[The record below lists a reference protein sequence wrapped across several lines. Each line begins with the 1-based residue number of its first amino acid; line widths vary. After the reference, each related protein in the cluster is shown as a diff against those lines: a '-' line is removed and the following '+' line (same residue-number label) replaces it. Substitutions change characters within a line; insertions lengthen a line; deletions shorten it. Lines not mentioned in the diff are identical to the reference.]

1 MVKVEQYRRIVLYF
15 IHENSLEILDKNL
28 LVYFDLLTNSQY
40 SDLRC
45 VVVIKSLEQY
55 KLMIVNLDEGL
66 RTQRAY
72 KLFIS
77 AINSPRTLKKYDV
90 DLLKFMKFA
99 EYSDYDS
106 ILQDDS
112 ETIQKHL
119 EDFVMKIKK
128 TTFKRSTVKNQL
140 QAIELFLEV
149 NKKMFY
155 RKALH
160 LMYPK
165 ETTKTGNEYPYS
177 TEDILKLLNSRSKR
191 TIALVHFFA
200 STGAR
205 PAVVDDPVLKFKN
218 IHPMQNGCK
227 GVFLYDESNE
237 EYWAF
242 LTPEASKALD
252 DYVDERIFQGEKITQ
267 DSPVFIA
274 TREKRL
280 AYNPESI
287 RHLDHITLSSLMNRT
302 RIEARIENHKT
313 GNRFEKG
320 LFLGFR
326 KRFNTIL
333 KIDSEINSN
342 IAEKLMAHK
351 RGLDGVYFKPTRE
364 DCFREFQ
371 KAIPQLTLSESE
383 KLKQQ
388 VEDLSNNKDE
398 IIKDYEQRLSR
409 TEKLLTNL
417 LDKL

>member
-1 MVKVEQYRRIVLYF
+1 M
-15 IHENSLEILDKNL
+15 
-28 LVYFDLLTNSQY
+28 
-40 SDLRC
+40 LRMQ
-45 VVVIKSLEQY
+45 IKSLEQY
-55 KLMIVNLDEGL
+55 KCVIVNLDEGL
-66 RTQRAY
+66 RTQRTY

-90 DLLKFMKFA
+90 DILKFMKFSG
-99 EYSDYDS
+99 YLDYDS

-119 EDFVMKIKK
+119 EDYVMEIKK
-128 TTFKRSTVKNQL
+128 RTNKRSTVKNQL

-160 LMYPK
+160 LMYPR

-177 TEDILKLLNSRSKR
+177 NEDILKMSNVKSKR
-191 TIALVHFFA
+191 TIALIQFFA

-205 PAVVDDPVLKFKN
+205 PDVVDDPILTFKN

-227 GVFLYDESNE
+227 AVFLYDESNE
-237 EYWAF
+237 EYWGF

-252 DYVDERIFQGEKITQ
+252 DYVDERMFLGEKITQ
-267 DSPVFIA
+267 ESPVFIA

-280 AYNPESI
+280 AYNPDSI
-287 RHLDHITLSSLMNRT
+287 RHLDHITLTSLMNRT

-364 DCFREFQ
+364 DCFREFL

-383 KLKQQ
+383 RLKVQL
-388 VEDLSNNKDE
+388 VDLAGNKDE
-398 IIKDYEQRLSR
+398 IIQGYEERMAR
-409 TEKLLTNL
+409 TEKLLNEVL
-417 LDKL
+417 QRLDSS

>member
-1 MVKVEQYRRIVLYF
+1 MQ
-15 IHENSLEILDKNL
+15 
-28 LVYFDLLTNSQY
+28 
-40 SDLRC
+40 
-45 VVVIKSLEQY
+45 IKSLEQH

-72 KLFIS
+72 KLFVS
-77 AINSPRTLKKYDV
+77 AINSPRTLMKYDG

-99 EYSDYDS
+99 KYSDYNS
-106 ILQDDS
+106 ILLDDS
-112 ETIQKHL
+112 ETIQEHL
-119 EDFVMKIKK
+119 EDYVMEIKK
-128 TTFKRSTVKNQL
+128 ATVKRSTVKGKL

-155 RKALH
+155 KKALH

-165 ETTKTGNEYPYS
+165 ETTKRGNEHPYS
-177 TEDILKLLNSRSKR
+177 NEDILKMLNVKSKR
-191 TIALVHFFA
+191 SIALIHFFA

-218 IHPMQNGCK
+218 IYPMQGGCK
-227 GVFLYDESNE
+227 AVFLYDESNE

-267 DSPVFIA
+267 ESPVFIA
-274 TREKRL
+274 TREKRI
-280 AYNPESI
+280 AYNPNTI
-287 RHLDHITLSSLMNRT
+287 HHLDHITLSSLMV
-302 RIEARIENHKT
+302 RIRIDSRIENHKT

-364 DCFREFQ
+364 DCFREFI

-383 KLKQQ
+383 KLKIE
-388 VEDLSNNKDE
+388 VNNLTENKDD
-398 IIKDYEQRLSR
+398 IIKHYEERISK
-409 TEKLLTNL
+409 TEKLLSKVL
-417 LDKL
+417 EKLDPS

>member
-1 MVKVEQYRRIVLYF
+1 MQ
-15 IHENSLEILDKNL
+15 
-28 LVYFDLLTNSQY
+28 
-40 SDLRC
+40 
-45 VVVIKSLEQY
+45 IKSLEQY
-55 KLMIVNLDEGL
+55 KCVIVDLESGL

-72 KLFIS
+72 KLFLN
-77 AINSPRTLKKYDV
+77 ALNSPRTIIKYDN
-90 DLLKFMKFA
+90 DLLKFIEFA
-99 EYSDYDS
+99 GYSDYES
-106 ILQDDS
+106 ILSDDS
-112 ETIQKHL
+112 EIIQQHL
-119 EDFVMKIKK
+119 EDYVMEIKTK
-128 TTFKRSTVKNQL
+128 TKKRSTVKNKL

-165 ETTKTGNEYPYS
+165 EVTKTGNAFPY
-177 TEDILKLLNSRSKR
+177 TNEDILKMLKRLKSKR
-191 TIALVHFFA
+191 SIALVHFFA

-205 PAVVDDPVLKFKN
+205 PAVIDDPILKFKN
-218 IHPMQNGCK
+218 VYPMQNGCK
-227 GVFLYDESNE
+227 AVFLYDESNE

-252 DYVDERIFQGEKITQ
+252 EYVDERIFQGEKITQ

-274 TREKRL
+274 TREKQK
-280 AYNPESI
+280 AYNVENI
-287 RHLDHITLSSLMNRT
+287 HHLDHITLSSLMT
-302 RIEARIENHKT
+302 RIRKDSRIENHKT

-351 RGLDGVYFKPTRE
+351 RGLDGVYFKPTRD
-364 DCFREFQ
+364 DCFKEFL

-383 KLKQQ
+383 RLK
-388 VEDLSNNKDE
+388 VEVKGLTENKDD
-398 IIKDYEQRLSR
+398 IIKHYEERISR
-409 TEKLLTNL
+409 TEKLLDIL
-417 LDKL
+417 LQKS

>member
-1 MVKVEQYRRIVLYF
+1 
-15 IHENSLEILDKNL
+15 
-28 LVYFDLLTNSQY
+28 
-40 SDLRC
+40 
-45 VVVIKSLEQY
+45 
-55 KLMIVNLDEGL
+55 MIVNLEKGL

-72 KLFIS
+72 KLFVNT
-77 AINSPRTLKKYDV
+77 INSPRTLMKYDG

-99 EYSDYDS
+99 KYSDYDS
-106 ILQDDS
+106 ILLDDS
-112 ETIQKHL
+112 ETIQKYL
-119 EDFVMKIKK
+119 EDYVMEVK
-128 TTFKRSTVKNQL
+128 TTTVKRSTVKGKL

-155 RKALH
+155 KKALH

-165 ETTKTGNEYPYS
+165 ETTKKGNEYPYS
-177 TEDILKLLNSRSKR
+177 NEDVLKLLNVKSKR
-191 TIALVHFFA
+191 SIALIHFFA

-205 PAVVDDPVLKFKN
+205 PAVIDDPVLKFKN

-227 GVFLYDESNE
+227 AVFLYDESNE
-237 EYWAF
+237 EYWGF

-267 DSPVFIA
+267 NSPVFIA

-280 AYNPESI
+280 AYNPDSI
-287 RHLDHITLSSLMNRT
+287 HHLDHITLTSLMNRI
-302 RIEARIENHKT
+302 RIGARMENHKT

-342 IAEKLMAHK
+342 ITEKLMAHK
-351 RGLDGVYFKPTRE
+351 RGLDGVYFKPTKE

-383 KLKQQ
+383 RLKLE
-388 VEDLSNNKDE
+388 VNDLTENKDG
-398 IIKDYEQRLSR
+398 IIKHYEERLSR
-409 TEKLLTNL
+409 TEKLLTKL
-417 LDKL
+417 LEKL

>member
-1 MVKVEQYRRIVLYF
+1 
-15 IHENSLEILDKNL
+15 
-28 LVYFDLLTNSQY
+28 
-40 SDLRC
+40 
-45 VVVIKSLEQY
+45 
-55 KLMIVNLDEGL
+55 MIVNLDEGL
-66 RTQRAY
+66 RTQRVY

-90 DLLKFMKFA
+90 DLLKFMEFSG
-99 EYSDYDS
+99 YLDYES
-106 ILQDDS
+106 IVLDDS

-119 EDFVMKIKK
+119 EDYVMKIKK
-128 TTFKRSTVKNQL
+128 ITLKRSTVKNQL

-165 ETTKTGNEYPYS
+165 ETTKTGNEHPYRN
-177 TEDILKLLNSRSKR
+177 EDILKMLNVKSKR
-191 TIALVHFFA
+191 SIALVHFFA

-227 GVFLYDESNE
+227 AVFLYDESNE

-267 DSPVFIA
+267 ESPVFIA

-280 AYNPESI
+280 AYNPDSI
-287 RHLDHITLSSLMNRT
+287 RHLDHITLSSLMV
-302 RIEARIENHKT
+302 RIRIDSRIENHKT

-351 RGLDGVYFKPTRE
+351 RGLDGVYFKPTKE
-364 DCFREFQ
+364 ECFKEFL
-371 KAIPQLTLSESE
+371 KAIPQLTISESE
-383 KLKQQ
+383 RLKLK
-388 VEDLSNNKDE
+388 VNDLTENKED
-398 IIKDYEQRLSR
+398 IIKHYEERISK
-409 TEKLLTNL
+409 TEKLLNKVL
-417 LDKL
+417 ERLDSS